1 MSKRFIS
8 WKNFIE
14 IELIELVNQFLWGIC
29 IRPYRGY
36 ESSAYLDRYFN
47 TLQENHFFAVFILL
61 FTDLMSLLWIYHF
74 FMQTKKERKIR
85 FFIGSTS
92 KQIRMQSLGLIVLA
106 DVVAFCLLVLL
117 EKNALSII
125 QLTIQI
131 VRTIV
136 MLLWYCLL
144 DAYSIRGKDVL

>member
-1 MSKRFIS
+1 
-8 WKNFIE
+8 
-14 IELIELVNQFLWGIC
+14 
-29 IRPYRGY
+29 
-36 ESSAYLDRYFN
+36 
-47 TLQENHFFAVFILL
+47 
-61 FTDLMSLLWIYHF
+61 
-74 FMQTKKERKIR
+74 
-85 FFIGSTS
+85 
-92 KQIRMQSLGLIVLA
+92 MQSLGLIVLA

-117 EKNALSII
+117 EKNTLSII